1 LGTYYTQERSPS
13 QEFEHN
19 MGREDETMDSTSTAL
34 PMENLIA
41 ESSKEHTGPID
52 DCKPAASSRN
62 IHGYRWSL
70 LVLSVLTSTFFFGL
84 DNTVVADVQPAI
96 IDAFGSI
103 DRLPWISVAFLIGA
117 ASTNF
122 F

>member
-1 LGTYYTQERSPS
+1 MEDEKKAQLSTPLPTGTLRPGSP
-13 QEFEHN
+13 
-19 MGREDETMDSTSTAL
+19 REDVRQINEEQ
-34 PMENLIA
+34 PV
-41 ESSKEHTGPID
+41 
-52 DCKPAASSRN
+52 ASSRS
-62 IHGYRWSL
+62 IHGYRWFL

-96 IDAFGSI
+96 VNAFGSI
-103 DRLPWISVAFLIGA
+103 ERLPWISVAFLMGA